1 MTQQASQDG
10 QRRPTVYRVQ
20 AADGRGPWRPGMSH
34 LWHDEAKTYLPDSI
48 VDAFGLD
55 WRGEIPDS
63 WACGC
68 ACRSLD
74 GLLKWFTPL
83 ERRRL
88 DRMGYAPVAIR
99 ADKIIRENADQVI
112 FAPRPADRWGE
123 SAALVRP
130 RLEQRGNQ
138 PDPLPEVRQELHG
151 LRLHGVPVT
160 ITLPWWLIPIGL
172 FIAGVITARIFGRE
186 KGNYDMVS
194 PIIGAACFLIGT
206 VGALAFL
213 VGRWLA

>member
-1 MTQQASQDG
+1 MTGSASQDG

-55 WRGEIPDS
+55 WRNEIPHG

-83 ERRRL
+83 ERNRL
-88 DRMGYAPVAIR
+88 DRMGYTPVRLR

-112 FAPRPADRWGE
+112 FARRE
-123 SAALVRP
+123 
-130 RLEQRGNQ
+130 
-138 PDPLPEVRQELHG
+138 PL
-151 LRLHGVPVT
+151 
-160 ITLPWWLIPIGL
+160 
-172 FIAGVITARIFGRE
+172 
-186 KGNYDMVS
+186 
-194 PIIGAACFLIGT
+194 T
-206 VGALAFL
+206 VGAAVMPWCDHDWNNEGINPTHCLKCGKSFMAYAFMECP
-213 VGRWLA
+213 